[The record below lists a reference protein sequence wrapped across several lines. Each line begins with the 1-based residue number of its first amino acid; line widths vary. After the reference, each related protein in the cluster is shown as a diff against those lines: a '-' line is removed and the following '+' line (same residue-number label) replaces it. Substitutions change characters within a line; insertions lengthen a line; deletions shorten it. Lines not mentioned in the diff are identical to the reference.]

1 MDELIKALKTLLANN
16 ITMYLKASG
25 FHWNVEGDD
34 FTQFHNFF
42 GAVYEDVY
50 GVIDPLAENLRKL
63 RAMAP
68 FAVSTIDTLRT
79 IEDKPTSSDAL
90 EMVVALT
97 DANDIM
103 IENIAA
109 AFKAATAVGE
119 QGIANFLADRDGM
132 HKKWRW
138 QMDSMLKRHI

>member
-1 MDELIKALKTLLANN
+1 MDELIKSLKMLLANSV
-16 ITMYLKASG
+16 TMYLKASG

-34 FTQFHNFF
+34 FTQFHDFF
-42 GAVYEDVY
+42 GDIYSDVY
-50 GVIDPLAENLRKL
+50 GSIDPIAENIRKL
-63 RAMAP
+63 RAPAP

-79 IEDKPTSSDAL
+79 IEDKKVSTDPIEMCVDLSDAN
-90 EMVVALT
+90 E
-97 DANDIM
+97 IM
-103 IENIAA
+103 IQNIAA

-138 QMDSMLKRHI
+138 QLDATLRQHI